1 MPRPPKRARS
11 CSDAPSNDEAAA
23 QVDVPDET
31 IDVPNPGPER
41 HSTLW
46 YEDGNVVLSTNSY
59 LYRVHKSI
67 LSRQSTMFKDMFQV
81 SGDAEG
87 DSKGGVGLKPVE
99 YEGVPLVALSDDSDE
114 DVFSFL
120 STLYDRK

>member
-1 MPRPPKRARS
+1 M
-11 CSDAPSNDEAAA
+11 
-23 QVDVPDET
+23 DVPDDT
-31 IDVPNPGPER
+31 IDAPNKEPER

-87 DSKGGVGLKPVE
+87 DSKGDSKGGVGLKPVE